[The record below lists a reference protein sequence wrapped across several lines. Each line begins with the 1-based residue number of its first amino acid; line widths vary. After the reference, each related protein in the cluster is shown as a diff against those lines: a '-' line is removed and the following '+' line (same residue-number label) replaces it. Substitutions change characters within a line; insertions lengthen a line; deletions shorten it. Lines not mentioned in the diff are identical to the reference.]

1 MPGGFRF
8 FTYVKGAKLILR
20 NFRFNLLIRLLLLMG
35 LCLLLAFLV
44 MQTNFVVVP
53 LLVGGSLIAAVIELL
68 YYLERSN
75 RDLRGFL
82 ASIQHDDFST
92 TFTTQRRGKSF
103 DRLYGELNRITEQ
116 FQRIR
121 AQKEAQYQYL
131 QTIVAHVEVGLLA
144 YSQRSGEVLLM
155 NQTLQRML
163 RRPYLQHVNGLR
175 HLGEPFARTLTEL
188 PTGERALIKLRRGSD
203 LLQLAVRATEFK
215 LEGEPY
221 RLISCQNIRGELEA
235 RDLEAWQQLIRIL
248 THEIMNSVTPVVS
261 LSGTLREM
269 FDDESALDDPEN
281 LLDARAGLSAIEARG
296 RGLIRFTEA
305 YRDLTRLPEPQFE
318 AVVVDDLLGRIHTL
332 YRQQLLAQGIELRI
346 EAEELPPIQA
356 DPQLIEQVLINLIK
370 NAAEALT
377 STPQPR
383 VCLRAYAADGR
394 SYLQV
399 QDNGPGIPEEVLE
412 RIFVPF
418 FTTKTN
424 GSGIGLS
431 LSRQIMQRH
440 KGELSAFSEPEQ
452 GTTFTLAF

>member
-1 MPGGFRF
+1 
-8 FTYVKGAKLILR
+8 LDLR
-20 NFRFNLLIRLLLLMG
+20 NFRLNLLIRLLLLMG

-44 MQTNFVVVP
+44 MQTGFVVVP
-53 LLVGGSLIAAVIELL
+53 FLVGVSLIAAVVELL
-68 YYLERSN
+68 HYLERSN
-75 RDLRGFL
+75 RDLTGFL

-92 TFTTQRRGKSF
+92 TFTTRRRGKSF

-121 AQKEAQYQYL
+121 AEKEAQYQYL
-131 QTIVAHVEVGLLA
+131 QTIVEHVEVGLLA
-144 YSQRSGEVLLM
+144 YSQRNGEVLLM
-155 NQTLQRML
+155 NQALQRVL
-163 RRPYLQHVNGLR
+163 RRPFVQHVNGLR
-175 HLGEPFARTLTEL
+175 HLGEPFAHTLTEL
-188 PTGERALIKLRRGSD
+188 PAGERALVKLRSGSD

-261 LSGTLREM
+261 LSGTLKEM

-281 LLDARAGLSAIEARG
+281 LLDAREGLTAIEVRG

-332 YRQQLLAQGIELRI
+332 YRQQLLEQGIELRI
-346 EAEELPPIQA
+346 EAEDLPPIQA

-377 STPQPR
+377 DTPQPHI
-383 VCLRAYAADGR
+383 CLRAYAAEGR

-418 FTTKTN
+418 FTTKAS

-440 KGELSAFSEPEQ
+440 KGTLSAFSEPEQ